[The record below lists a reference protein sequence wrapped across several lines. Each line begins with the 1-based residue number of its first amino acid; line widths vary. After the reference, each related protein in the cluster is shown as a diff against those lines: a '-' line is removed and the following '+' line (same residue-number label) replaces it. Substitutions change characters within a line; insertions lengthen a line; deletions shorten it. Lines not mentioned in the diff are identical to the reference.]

1 MPADGNDSQASM
13 RAWAED
19 WRICMLR
26 VWAVEGEVFSLGPK
40 PYIPYNPIKPI
51 YPDTLHDLC
60 NPYIAQGR
68 VPMIINL
75 LLIGSDMR

>member
-1 MPADGNDSQASM
+1 M
-13 RAWAED
+13 
-19 WRICMLR
+19 
-26 VWAVEGEVFSLGPK
+26 EGEVFSLGPK
-40 PYIPYNPIKPI
+40 PYIPYKPIKPI
-51 YPDTLHDLC
+51 DLDTLHDLC